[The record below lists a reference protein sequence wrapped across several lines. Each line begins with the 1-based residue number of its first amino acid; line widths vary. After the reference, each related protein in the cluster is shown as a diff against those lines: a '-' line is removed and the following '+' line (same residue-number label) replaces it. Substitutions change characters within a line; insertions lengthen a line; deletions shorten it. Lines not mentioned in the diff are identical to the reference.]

1 MDMTLKVT
9 SVLSDPTRYSI
20 YLYISERKHELSVQD
35 IAEKFHIHPNVAR
48 LHLSK
53 LEEIRVLQS
62 EYVKTGKGGRPGKRY
77 IPSEEVV
84 QLSFPPRDFRLL
96 SDLTIASL
104 AKLGEEGFRVLVET
118 GYEYGKSLVDH
129 YLESRNL
136 SLVGVTQAEKV
147 HVLSQIAKSIG
158 FTLDESISDADPI
171 RFHYDHCPFNENAQ
185 LEPVFIC
192 GLHNAL
198 LKGMFETLYSV
209 EEFKQ
214 EENMINDCSTC
225 RYHVI
230 VTN

>member
-35 IAEKFHIHPNVAR
+35 IAKKFHIHPNVAR

-53 LEEIRVLQS
+53 LEEIQVLKS

-77 IPSEEVV
+77 IPSDEVV

-96 SDLTIASL
+96 SDLTLTSL
-104 AKLGEEGFRVLVET
+104 AKLGEEGYRVLVET

-129 YLESRNL
+129 YLESHNL
-136 SLVGVTQAEKV
+136 SLVGVTQAEKL
-147 HVLSQIAKSIG
+147 HVLSEIARSIG
-158 FTLDESISDADPI
+158 LTLDESIRDTDQI
-171 RFHYDHCPFNENAQ
+171 NFHYDHCPFNENAK

>member
-20 YLYISERKHELSVQD
+20 YLYISKRKHELSVQD
-35 IAEKFHIHPNVAR
+35 IAEEFHIHPNVAR

-96 SDLTIASL
+96 SDLTLSSI

-118 GYEYGKSLVDH
+118 GYEYGKGLVDH
-129 YLESRNL
+129 YLESHNL
-136 SLVGVTQAEKV
+136 SLVEVTQAEKL
-147 HVLSQIAKSIG
+147 HVLSEIAKSIG
-158 FTLDESISDADPI
+158 LTLDESISDKGQVK
-171 RFHYDHCPFNENAQ
+171 FHYDHCPFNENAQ

>member
-9 SVLSDPTRYSI
+9 GALSDPTRYSI
-20 YLYISERKHELSVQD
+20 YLYITERKKQVSVQE
-35 IAEKFHIHPNVAR
+35 IAEEFHIHPNVAR

-53 LEEIRVLQS
+53 LEEIRVLKS

-77 IPSEEVV
+77 IHSEEAV

-96 SDLTIASL
+96 SDLAINSL
-104 AKLGEEGFRVLVET
+104 AKLGEKGYSVLVET
-118 GYEYGKSLVDH
+118 GYEFGQRLVHDH
-129 YLESRNL
+129 L
-136 SLVGVTQAEKV
+136 SLHKQCIDGLNPSDKKDI
-147 HVLSQIAKSIG
+147 LSEIASSIG
-158 FTLDESISDADPI
+158 FVLDDSNTLFDSIKF
-171 RFHYDHCPFNENAQ
+171 RYDHCPFKESVQ
-185 LEPVFIC
+185 LEHMLVC
-192 GLHNAL
+192 DLHNAL

-214 EENMINDCSTC
+214 EENMINHCSTC

>member
-9 SVLSDPTRYSI
+9 SALSDPTRYSI
-20 YLYISERKHELSVQD
+20 YLYISERKQKVSVQD
-35 IAEKFHIHPNVAR
+35 IAEEFQIHPNVAR

-77 IPSEEVV
+77 IPSEEIV

-96 SDLTIASL
+96 SDLSVASL
-104 AKLGEEGFRVLVET
+104 AKLGEEGFNVLVEV
-118 GYEYGKSLVDH
+118 GYEYGKSLVKP
-129 YLESRNL
+129 YLQSHDL
-136 SLVGVTQAEKV
+136 SLLELSQAEKL
-147 HVLSQIAKSIG
+147 HILSEIAASIG
-158 FTLDESISDADPI
+158 FSLDEPISDTNQI
-171 RFHYDHCPFNENAQ
+171 NFHYDHCPFNEIAQ
-185 LEPVFIC
+185 LEPLYIC

-198 LKGMFETLYSV
+198 LKGMFEALYSV

-214 EENMINDCSTC
+214 EENILNDCSTC

>member
-9 SVLSDPTRYSI
+9 SALSDPTRYSI
-20 YLYISERKHELSVQD
+20 YLFISERKQEVSVQD
-35 IAEKFHIHPNVAR
+35 IAEEFHIHPNVAR
-48 LHLSK
+48 LHLAK

-77 IPSEEVV
+77 ISSEEVV

-96 SDLTIASL
+96 SSLTIASL
-104 AKLGEEGFRVLVET
+104 AKLGEEGFKALVET
-118 GYEYGKSLVDH
+118 GYEYGKSLVNP
-129 YLESRNL
+129 YLQSHNL
-136 SLVGVTQAEKV
+136 SLIELSQAEKL
-147 HVLSQIAKSIG
+147 HILSEISTSIG
-158 FTLDESISDADPI
+158 FTLDESMTDADQI
-171 RFHYDHCPFNENAQ
+171 KFHYDHCPFNENAQ
-185 LEPVFIC
+185 LEPMFIC

>member
-20 YLYISERKHELSVQD
+20 YLYIREKRHEHSVQD
-35 IAEKFHIHPNVAR
+35 IAEKFRIHPNVAR

-96 SDLTIASL
+96 SDLTLTSL

-136 SLVGVTQAEKV
+136 SLVGVTRAQKL

-158 FTLDESISDADPI
+158 FTLNESISDGDQI
-171 RFHYDHCPFNENAQ
+171 KFHYDHCPFNENAK

-209 EEFKQ
+209 EEFNQ